1 VNRVETLPAAEPA
14 LPAGL
19 ARPSRAL
26 LAAAGKAIGEHAMI
40 RAGDRIL
47 LGLSGGKDSLSLL
60 HVLLHLQR
68 RSPVKFELA
77 ACTVDPQSPEYDP
90 SPLKPYMAGLGVPYF
105 YESQPIVASAD
116 AHMRGDSFCAYCS
129 RLRRGILYRVAREN
143 GYNVL
148 ALAQHLDDLA
158 ETFLMSAFFGG
169 KLRTMQAHYR
179 IDAGDL
185 RVIRPLAYARE
196 RQTRDF
202 AAQAGLPVVHENCPA
217 CFAMPMQRFQM
228 KGLLAQQEQLHPR
241 LFASLLTAMRPL
253 MALQTDSPAPS
264 GEGRGDSALLPRNRS
279 GGAHDA
285 PLPIEGGGELRG
297 PRSGRG
303 DEA

>member
-1 VNRVETLPAAEPA
+1 VNGVETLPAAGPG

-253 MALQTDSPAPS
+253 MALQTDSSAPS
-264 GEGRGDSALLPRNRS
+264 GEGRGDSASLS
-279 GGAHDA
+279 
-285 PLPIEGGGELRG
+285 PIPSPACGGGELPG